1 MVSKGFIIHHAINS
15 VFMFK
20 ITLKPTVTK
29 KYAVPRQQF
38 MANQAVNFTAADIGM
53 NKYALASS
61 VGIRLFS
68 GISSNEGFMYN
79 LYLYTNGTVSFVTNI
94 TQYLQFEIVWQEY
107 I

>member
-1 MVSKGFIIHHAINS
+1 MVSKGSIIHHAINR

-20 ITLKPTVTK
+20 QTLKPTVTK

-38 MANQAVNFTAADIGM
+38 TANQAVKFAAADIGM
-53 NKYALASS
+53 NQNALATS
-61 VGIRLFS
+61 VDIRLFS

-79 LYLYTNGTVSFVTNI
+79 LYLYTNGTVLFVTNI

>member
-1 MVSKGFIIHHAINS
+1 MIFIP
-15 VFMFK
+15 
-20 ITLKPTVTK
+20 LKPTVTK

-38 MANQAVNFTAADIGM
+38 TANQAVKFAAADIGM
-53 NKYALASS
+53 NRNALASS
-61 VGIRLFS
+61 IGTCIFS
-68 GISSNEGFMYN
+68 DISSNEGFMYS

>member
-1 MVSKGFIIHHAINS
+1 MIFIP
-15 VFMFK
+15 
-20 ITLKPTVTK
+20 LKPTVTK

-38 MANQAVNFTAADIGM
+38 TANQAVKFAADIGM
-53 NKYALASS
+53 NRNALASS
-61 VGIRLFS
+61 IGTCIFS
-68 GISSNEGFMYN
+68 GISSNEGFMYS

>member
-20 ITLKPTVTK
+20 QTLKPTVTK
-29 KYAVPRQQF
+29 KYVVPRQQF
-38 MANQAVNFTAADIGM
+38 IANQAVKFIAADIGM
-53 NKYALASS
+53 EYNALASS
-61 VGIRLFS
+61 IGTCRFS
-68 GISSNEGFMYN
+68 GISTNEGFMYS

>member
-53 NKYALASS
+53 NKNA
-61 VGIRLFS
+61 
-68 GISSNEGFMYN
+68 
-79 LYLYTNGTVSFVTNI
+79 
-94 TQYLQFEIVWQEY
+94 
-107 I
+107 

>member
-1 MVSKGFIIHHAINS
+1 MIFIP
-15 VFMFK
+15 
-20 ITLKPTVTK
+20 LKPTVTK

-38 MANQAVNFTAADIGM
+38 TANQAVKFAAADIGM
-53 NKYALASS
+53 NQNALATS
-61 VGIRLFS
+61 VDIRLFS

-79 LYLYTNGTVSFVTNI
+79 LYLYTNGTVLFVTNI

>member
-1 MVSKGFIIHHAINS
+1 MIFIP
-15 VFMFK
+15 
-20 ITLKPTVTK
+20 LKPTVTK

-38 MANQAVNFTAADIGM
+38 TANQAVKFAAADIGM
-53 NKYALASS
+53 NRNALASS
-61 VGIRLFS
+61 IGTCIFS
-68 GISSNEGFMYN
+68 GKSSNEGFMYS